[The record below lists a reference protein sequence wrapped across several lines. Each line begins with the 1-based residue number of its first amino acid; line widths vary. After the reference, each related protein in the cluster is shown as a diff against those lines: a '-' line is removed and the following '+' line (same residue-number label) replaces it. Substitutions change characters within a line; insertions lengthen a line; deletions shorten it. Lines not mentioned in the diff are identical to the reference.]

1 MDAERTREYMPAS
14 MHPGV
19 RAPRTVDARA
29 LVTPFDSQVWDR
41 TRIDRPFRM
50 KYTIELYTPPA
61 KRVYGYYVR
70 PFLLGPG
77 SSPAAISRPIASV
90 APCWYRTASS
100 SRGRTLP
107 AWLQSWLM
115 SSGRLLLGSSSTGSR
130 WPTAATSPPGCAGV
144 VTR

>member
-29 LVTPFDSQVWDR
+29 LVTPFDSLVWDR
-41 TRIDRPFRM
+41 TRIDRLVRM

-61 KRVYGYYVR
+61 KRVYGYYVC
-70 PFLLGPG
+70 PFLLGAG
-77 SSPAAISRPIASV
+77 SSPTAISRPIASV
-90 APCWYRTASS
+90 APCWYRAASS
-100 SRGRTLP
+100 SRAGRP
-107 AWLQSWLM
+107 M
-115 SSGRLLLGSSSTGSR
+115 SSGRLLLGSSSIGWR